1 MNKVIGGVLFTWL
14 FAAAVLVSSGAL
26 ERVPPPVFLVGLAAA
41 ATISALAS
49 SRARK
54 HLGGVDLR
62 WLLLPHL
69 VRFVGFHLLHL
80 VGTGALP
87 TMFRAIGWGDLAA
100 ASGAVALLAVGPPGP
115 RPTTSWW
122 LWLGWSLFGVGD
134 MALLVSRA
142 VPAALAGPE
151 LFRPFYTLP
160 MGLLPTFAVPL
171 IITSHVLILVRL
183 LSRGGNAVA

>member
-1 MNKVIGGVLFTWL
+1 MNKVIAGVLLVWL
-14 FAAAVLVSSGAL
+14 LAAAGLVISGAL
-26 ERVPPPVFLVGLAAA
+26 ERVPPPVFLIGFSAA
-41 ATISALAS
+41 ATISALLS

-54 HLGGVDLR
+54 YLGEVDLR
-62 WLLLPHL
+62 WLLLPHF
-69 VRFVGFHLLHL
+69 VRFVGLYLLHL
-80 VGTGALP
+80 VGTGAQP
-87 TMFRAIGWGDLAA
+87 SMFRAIGWGDLAA

-115 RPTTSWW
+115 RPFMSWW

-151 LFRPFYTLP
+151 LFRPFYSLP

-183 LSRGGNAVA
+183 LSRGGNAAA